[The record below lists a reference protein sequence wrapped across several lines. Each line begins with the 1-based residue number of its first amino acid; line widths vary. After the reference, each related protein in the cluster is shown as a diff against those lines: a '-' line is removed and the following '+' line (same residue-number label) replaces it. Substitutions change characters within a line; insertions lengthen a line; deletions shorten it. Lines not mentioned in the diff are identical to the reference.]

1 MAEHTTDQ
9 LRQSYQRVA
18 QNLITRYGWGL
29 LDADELAERVLSSVA
44 IEIIPAQLEEQTRRC
59 YTAVLFEACRQDED
73 DQRQYLAYTEVHR
86 FLFRAA
92 YSRWKDLSQDTIEDI
107 AQQALVLVYQQ
118 IDRCSSPQTFLAF
131 ASWKL
136 RQAAKT
142 VFRAK
147 SAWVFLEEDVFT
159 NMPDT
164 TNPADLQQ
172 QSEQAERIQALLDAI
187 NRLPDERSKK
197 VILLKFLGYSDTDIG
212 EQLGITAN
220 HVRVLRNH
228 AKKLLKQDA
237 ILRRQVEANSAEDA

>member
-1 MAEHTTDQ
+1 MVEHTTDQ
-9 LRQSYQRVA
+9 LRQSYQQVVQA
-18 QNLITRYGWGL
+18 LITRYGWGL
-29 LDADELAERVLSSVA
+29 LKADELAERILSSVD
-44 IEIIPAQLEEQTRRC
+44 IKPTPVTLEEQARRC
-59 YTAVLFEACRQDED
+59 YAAVLFEACRQDED
-73 DQRQYLAYTEVHR
+73 DQRQNLAYTEVHR

-92 YSRWKDLSQDTIEDI
+92 YSRWQDLPQDTVEDI

-142 VFRAK
+142 VFRAR
-147 SAWVFLEEDVFT
+147 SAGVVLEEDVFI

-164 TNPADLQQ
+164 SKPADPQQ
-172 QSEQAERIQALLDAI
+172 ELEQKERIQALLDAI
-187 NRLPDERSKK
+187 ERLPDERSKK

-228 AKKLLKQDA
+228 AKKLLKQDE
-237 ILRRQVEANSAEDA
+237 ILRQQAEANSEEGA